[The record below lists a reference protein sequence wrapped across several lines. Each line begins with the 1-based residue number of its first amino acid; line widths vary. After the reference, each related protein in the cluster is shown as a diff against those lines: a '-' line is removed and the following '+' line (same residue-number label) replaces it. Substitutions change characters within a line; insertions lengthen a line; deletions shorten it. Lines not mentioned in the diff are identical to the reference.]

1 MNTGALLNR
10 MNFALGL
17 TEGRFAGTRPD
28 LGRLVAGA
36 DPRDPKALLDRLLAG
51 LLHNQVTP
59 DTRDVLLK
67 QLSDPEIRR
76 ATSDDRTLNPDVE
89 KIAALV
95 LGSPEFQRR

>member
-1 MNTGALLNR
+1 MNTGVLLNR

-17 TEGRFAGTRPD
+17 TEGRFPGTRPD
-28 LGRLVAGA
+28 LGRFVAGA
-36 DPRDPKALLDRLLAG
+36 DQRDPKALLDRLLAG

-67 QLSDPEIRR
+67 QLSDPEILR
-76 ATSDDRTLNPDVE
+76 ATSDDRTLNPDIE